1 MWPERQKNIR
11 LDSYLCHFSDRSDA
25 VQSFH
30 YSVIVLLLHDKGKSI
45 LHLQAFASYIS
56 LEKNI
61 ISIHVFSIKASVK
74 ATMAHK
80 RNLR

>member
-1 MWPERQKNIR
+1 M
-11 LDSYLCHFSDRSDA
+11 DSYLCHFSDGSDA

-30 YSVIVLLLHDKGKSI
+30 YSVIVLLLHDKGESI

-56 LEKNI
+56 LEKN